1 MKTLFY
7 NSIELPAEVHI
18 VSECFGIDITY
29 EPMGDPD
36 HPAWMSELF
45 NLAKCDSFEE
55 VAVRLTKHN
64 EGYTRKSKFAE
75 REEVNGWISLKGV
88 RNGGGYFNDKVLLSE
103 KV

>member
-29 EPMGDPD
+29 EPMGNPD

-64 EGYTRKSKFAE
+64 EGPVSTGVVE
-75 REEVNGWISLKGV
+75 GGISEPWPLTTIKRGT
-88 RNGGGYFNDKVLLSE
+88 
-103 KV
+103 

>member
-7 NSIELPAEVHI
+7 NPIELPAEVHI

-29 EPMGDPD
+29 EPMGDSD

-55 VAVRLTKHN
+55 VAVRLTKHIN
-64 EGYTRKSKFAE
+64 IARTGR
-75 REEVNGWISLKGV
+75 IQ
-88 RNGGGYFNDKVLLSE
+88 GGAFPIF
-103 KV
+103 

>member
-1 MKTLFY
+1 MKTLLY
-7 NSIELPAEVHI
+7 NPIELPAEVHI

-29 EPMGDPD
+29 EPMGDPA

-64 EGYTRKSKFAE
+64 EGYTRKA
-75 REEVNGWISLKGV
+75 NLLK
-88 RNGGGYFNDKVLLSE
+88 E
-103 KV
+103 KRSTAGFP

>member
-7 NSIELPAEVHI
+7 NPIELPAEVHI

-45 NLAKCDSFEE
+45 NLAIPCETVGLIKEQTEKARSIPYNQENPFVENIELVIKGDKKYY
-55 VAVRLTKHN
+55 L
-64 EGYTRKSKFAE
+64 
-75 REEVNGWISLKGV
+75 LK
-88 RNGGGYFNDKVLLSE
+88 E
-103 KV
+103 